1 MAKLK
6 GMRKLNKAITAPLA
20 QRFGITEAICADEFA
35 YYWDTETITYKLTDG
50 ELEDKWFNEFIE
62 ERFDYKVK
70 NSFVISLLHEVGHHK
85 ANEEI
90 CDAIAEFC
98 EAEKERIEEAM
109 KNAETEEECKKLEW
123 QYFNLPDEI
132 MATQWAVNYAKK
144 HPRIVNKIW
153 RQMQNA
159 LVEFYKANLDK
170 IDLEEMEA

>member
-1 MAKLK
+1 
-6 GMRKLNKAITAPLA
+6 
-20 QRFGITEAICADEFA
+20 
-35 YYWDTETITYKLTDG
+35 
-50 ELEDKWFNEFIE
+50 
-62 ERFDYKVK
+62 
-70 NSFVISLLHEVGHHK
+70 
-85 ANEEI
+85 
-90 CDAIAEFC
+90 
-98 EAEKERIEEAM
+98 M

-153 RQMQNA
+153 KQMQNA